1 VRKLL
6 VLGLATAAA
15 VAVGVTSELQ
25 LGGKERSH
33 PLTSTHARHFRDGPA
48 HGLMLLPL
56 ADPDGRLSIAD
67 RNQR

>member
-1 VRKLL
+1 MTKLL

-15 VAVGVTSELQ
+15 VVAGVTSEIQ
-25 LGGKERSH
+25 LSGKERSH
-33 PLTSTHARHFRDGPA
+33 PRTTTHTRHYRDGPV